1 MIKPDEIY
9 RKATNLYKELLRAWL
24 EGESFF
30 PRVIPCD
37 KDVDDNLANAI
48 ESIQLLKSESKELR
62 GYGYSIGWKEVN
74 SRKHGRN
81 QFPVRIVF
89 ETEDDF
95 LQYIGKQREFSSF
108 VSAVERTR
116 ARYPV
121 LQSWIRSHRKLL
133 IDSSTEVDGLLQ
145 VVDYLCT
152 HPRPGLFARE
162 LPLVVDTKFI
172 QRNHRILREWLDL
185 ILPPHTIRA
194 DEDHFDRRYGLRYAD
209 PHVMVRFLDDEIRR
223 ATESP
228 WLECSVP
235 LHTLAATPINA
246 SRVLIVENKV
256 NLLTLPRL
264 KGTIGLGGLG
274 NGITDLRYVHWLANS
289 EIWYWG
295 DIDVEGLL
303 ILSRL
308 RVMFPQVRSLLM
320 DDATVHAWRE
330 HLASPGSGRIY
341 DCPSNLTAGELA
353 AYLLCAT
360 ENLRVEQER
369 FPQPFVDDL
378 LARTCLSKTGQV

>member
-1 MIKPDEIY
+1 
-9 RKATNLYKELLRAWL
+9 
-24 EGESFF
+24 
-30 PRVIPCD
+30 
-37 KDVDDNLANAI
+37 
-48 ESIQLLKSESKELR
+48 
-62 GYGYSIGWKEVN
+62 
-74 SRKHGRN
+74 
-81 QFPVRIVF
+81 
-89 ETEDDF
+89 
-95 LQYIGKQREFSSF
+95 
-108 VSAVERTR
+108 
-116 ARYPV
+116 
-121 LQSWIRSHRKLL
+121 
-133 IDSSTEVDGLLQ
+133 LQ

-162 LPLVVDTKFI
+162 LPLAVDTKFI

-194 DEDHFDRRYGLRYAD
+194 DEDQFDRRYGLRYAD
-209 PHVMVRFLDDEIRR
+209 PHVMVRFLDDKIRT

-330 HLASPGSGRIY
+330 RLASPGSGRTH

-353 AYLLCAT
+353 AYLMCAR

-378 LARTCLSKTGQV
+378 LVRTCRPRLEENRPTN